1 MDSQEM
7 MKTIEPQEIHLV
19 STTTDDSE
27 EYNLLLWALN
37 HSSIVGLDAEWAC
50 SNETIKYTFPTVAL
64 LQIACRINDEYLE
77 DGDSPNKILVFLV
90 DLQEIIRLSST
101 LTSIYQLLKD
111 LFVSPHVLKLGFS
124 FKQDFTYLSSTFAS
138 HGCPPGFDKL
148 APFVD
153 ISTLYHE
160 GQLQQK
166 QPGEDVSKNLK
177 GLATVCKEVIGVTLS
192 KELQCSDWSFRPLTE
207 DQKTYA
213 AVDAQCLLEIFDVFE
228 EKVLIE
234 ESSNF
239 NASCIKTAPPRI
251 SLLNIIGRYGE
262 RIFLK
267 HFDRKPKTP
276 KQPPQPFS
284 KKTRKKMQ
292 KLAAPHKI
300 RKPFTSADTTKE
312 AKLIEGCGH
321 LQEAKLIESHSDL
334 QGPPPGY
341 SSLVILAPP
350 GFGYLQGPPEDS
362 SLITLSTP
370 PQQLSKKLRKK
381 KKMQNLA
388 PSHEIVRPTT
398 SATSNENA
406 KLIQGFG
413 GSQGP
418 VPGDS
423 SIIIS
428 CCDGGGDGCANA
440 VMPQANVA
448 RSIPNRGGHCST
460 MDPVVCQL
468 CGKPSHTASDCYK
481 RFNKGF
487 KPQKPRWIKKGR
499 TQSAC
504 SQPPWAPVVS
514 VTHPSST
521 VFECVI

>member
-7 MKTIEPQEIHLV
+7 MKTIKPQEIHLV
-19 STTTDDSE
+19 STTTDDCE

-50 SNETIKYTFPTVAL
+50 SNEIRIYTFPTVAL
-64 LQIACRINDEYLE
+64 LQIACRINDEHLE
-77 DGDSPNKILVFLV
+77 DRDSQNKILVFLV
-90 DLQEIIRLSST
+90 DLQEIVRLSST

-111 LFVSPHVLKLGFS
+111 LFASPHILKLGFS

-138 HGCPPGFDKL
+138 HGFPPGFDKL

-166 QPGEDVSKNLK
+166 QPGEEISKNLK

-213 AVDAQCLLEIFDVFE
+213 TVDAQCLLEIFDVFE

-234 ESSNF
+234 EASNF
-239 NASCIKTAPPRI
+239 NASRVKTAPPRI

-262 RIFLK
+262 KNFLK

-292 KLAAPHKI
+292 KLAAPLKI
-300 RKPFTSADTTKE
+300 RKSSTSADTTKE
-312 AKLIEGCGH
+312 AKFNEGCGN
-321 LQEAKLIESHSDL
+321 LQEAKLIESRGDL
-334 QGPPPGY
+334 QEPPPGD

-350 GFGYLQGPPEDS
+350 GPPEDS

-370 PQQLSKKLRKK
+370 PQQLSKKSRRTK
-381 KKMQNLA
+381 KKMQSLA
-388 PSHEIVRPTT
+388 
-398 SATSNENA
+398 
-406 KLIQGFG
+406 L
-413 GSQGP
+413 P
-418 VPGDS
+418 V
-423 SIIIS
+423 
-428 CCDGGGDGCANA
+428 
-440 VMPQANVA
+440 
-448 RSIPNRGGHCST
+448 
-460 MDPVVCQL
+460 
-468 CGKPSHTASDCYK
+468 
-481 RFNKGF
+481 
-487 KPQKPRWIKKGR
+487 
-499 TQSAC
+499 
-504 SQPPWAPVVS
+504 
-514 VTHPSST
+514 
-521 VFECVI
+521 

>member
-1 MDSQEM
+1 M
-7 MKTIEPQEIHLV
+7 MKTIKPQEINLV

-50 SNETIKYTFPTVAL
+50 SNEIRKYTFPTVAL
-64 LQIACRINDEYLE
+64 LQIACRINDEHLE
-77 DGDSPNKILVFLV
+77 DRDSQNKILVFLV

-111 LFVSPHVLKLGFS
+111 LFVSPHILKLGFS

-138 HGCPPGFDKL
+138 HGCPLGFDKL
-148 APFVD
+148 APFID

-166 QPGEDVSKNLK
+166 QPGEEVSKNLK

-207 DQKTYA
+207 NQKTYA
-213 AVDAQCLLEIFDVFE
+213 AADAQCLLEIFDVFE

-234 ESSNF
+234 EASNF
-239 NASCIKTAPPRI
+239 NTSCIKTAPPRI

-276 KQPPQPFS
+276 KQPTQPFS

-292 KLAAPHKI
+292 KLAAQLKI
-300 RKPFTSADTTKE
+300 RKSSTSTDTTKE
-312 AKLIEGCGH
+312 AKFNEGCGD
-321 LQEAKLIESHSDL
+321 LQEAKLIESHGDL
-334 QGPPPGY
+334 QEPPPGD
-341 SSLVILAPP
+341 SSLVTLAPP
-350 GFGYLQGPPEDS
+350 GPLEDS

-370 PQQLSKKLRKK
+370 PQQLSKKSRRTK
-381 KKMQNLA
+381 KKMQSLA
-388 PSHEIVRPTT
+388 LPHKIVRPTT
-398 SATSNENA
+398 SANLTEDA
-406 KLIQGFG
+406 KLIEGFG
-413 GSQGP
+413 DSQGP
-418 VPGDS
+418 APGDS
-423 SIIIS
+423 SITIS
-428 CCDGGGDGCANA
+428 CGDVGGDGCAKPVGA
-440 VMPQANVA
+440 VVPQANVA
-448 RSIPNRGGHCST
+448 KSIPNRGGHSST
-460 MDPVVCQL
+460 EDSVVCQL

-481 RFNKGF
+481 RFDKGF
-487 KPQKPRWIKKGR
+487 KPQKPRRIKKGR
-499 TQSAC
+499 TQSAS
-504 SQPPWAPVVS
+504 SQPPSAPVVS